1 MKASLTLREDPK
13 NPIVKAKIPLTI
25 FGVPFSS
32 RVEAGDY
39 KELCISFST
48 AFRSGPLLRFSYRPN
63 DSCRQF
69 GVTLRTGIGK
79 FGSPAESPIS
89 ISAEFN
95 SIGNNCRPSFL
106 LQFKPR
112 SGDFS
117 VRSLVESPQLN
128 LSSENYESLA
138 VENVVVSEER
148 LTWNQLF
155 SRAYGVLTEGEMR
168 ATTSVP
174 VNHSVVRLGWS
185 MKFLPPVATAEG
197 GGGGSWAEFLSKEL
211 PYLVLRKIAVEH
223 VPGQKAG
230 MGKKMT
236 WQRRVWA

>member
-1 MKASLTLREDPK
+1 MKASLTLHEDPK
-13 NPIVKAKIPLTI
+13 NPFVKAKIPLTI
-25 FGVPFSS
+25 FGVPFCSG
-32 RVEAGDY
+32 VEAGDY

-89 ISAEFN
+89 ITAEF
-95 SIGNNCRPSFL
+95 
-106 LQFKPR
+106 
-112 SGDFS
+112 
-117 VRSLVESPQLN
+117 
-128 LSSENYESLA
+128 SST
-138 VENVVVSEER
+138 ER

-155 SRAYGVLTEGEMR
+155 CRAYGVLTEGEMR

-174 VNHSVVRLGWS
+174 VNHAVVRLGWS

-197 GGGGSWAEFLSKEL
+197 GGGGSWAELLSKEL
-211 PYLVLRKIAVEH
+211 PYLVLRKIAIEH
-223 VPGQKAG
+223 VAGDKAG
-230 MGKKMT
+230 KGKK
-236 WQRRVWA
+236 WERR